1 MDPSALSGVDVI
13 VYWGK
18 LIRSSKMQAFP
29 QIPFFY
35 EVSFLLN
42 IANIQYYIGLKYTTV
57 F

>member
-1 MDPSALSGVDVI
+1 MDPLALSDVDVI

-35 EVSFLLN
+35 EVFFFTEYS
-42 IANIQYYIGLKYTTV
+42 
-57 F
+57 